1 MKTTEEKN
9 RYKSLDITTLIKELD
24 NLNGQLNKSLNS
36 SQKVV
41 LKKSD
46 LRVIKK
52 NKARVLTI
60 INDSTWHKIKSS

>member
-41 LKKSD
+41 LKRSD

-60 INDSTWHKIKSS
+60 INEKRNPTN

>member
-24 NLNGQLNKSLNS
+24 NLNQELNKSLNS

-46 LRVIKK
+46 LRIIKK

-60 INDSTWHKIKSS
+60 INETKNQTN

>member
-9 RYKSLDITTLIKELD
+9 RYKSLDIPTLMKELD
-24 NLNGQLNKSLNS
+24 NLNEQINKSLNA

-60 INDSTWHKIKSS
+60 INEKRRKTN

>member
-9 RYKSLDITTLIKELD
+9 RYKSLDITTLMKELD
-24 NLNGQLNKSLNS
+24 NLNEQINKSLNS

-60 INDSTWHKIKSS
+60 INEKRRKTN

>member
-9 RYKSLDITTLIKELD
+9 RYKSLDITTLMKELD

-41 LKKSD
+41 FKKSD
-46 LRVIKK
+46 LRIIKK

-60 INDSTWHKIKSS
+60 INEKRKQTN

>member
-52 NKARVLTI
+52 NKARALTI
-60 INDSTWHKIKSS
+60 INETKNQTN

>member
-60 INDSTWHKIKSS
+60 INETKNQTN

>member
-24 NLNGQLNKSLNS
+24 NLNQELNKSLNS

-60 INDSTWHKIKSS
+60 INETKNQTN

>member
-46 LRVIKK
+46 LRIIKK

-60 INDSTWHKIKSS
+60 INETKNQIN

>member
-9 RYKSLDITTLIKELD
+9 RYKSLDTTSLMKELD
-24 NLNGQLNKSLNS
+24 NLNVQINKSLNS
-36 SQKVV
+36 NQKVI

-46 LRVIKK
+46 LRVMKK

-60 INDSTWHKIKSS
+60 INEKRKKTN

>member
-9 RYKSLDITTLIKELD
+9 RYNSLDITTLIKELD
-24 NLNGQLNKSLNS
+24 NLNQELNKSLNS

-60 INDSTWHKIKSS
+60 INETKNQTN